1 MATPTLDPGI
11 PYSELPFFIRDNG
24 RQVNDNYD
32 RGVATRRDTSRAP
45 LSNKQLLAE
54 GLYISRPLAHSLL
67 LTSNYRSPLLI
78 TPLSN
83 LNGNISTII
92 METMVTFTSNG
103 CC

>member
-1 MATPTLDPGI
+1 MVTPTLDPGI

-24 RQVNDNYD
+24 RQVNDNCD
-32 RGVATRRDTSRAP
+32 RGVATSRVP

-54 GLYISRPLAHSLL
+54 GFYISRPLVHSLL

-83 LNGNISTII
+83 LDGNISTIV

-103 CC
+103 CY